1 MKNSTVRCLLI
12 SLSTVLMA
20 SCSGSSDAT
29 KEIREKPVEKKSV
42 EETYL
47 ELAETTKKCAMEDG
61 EACYNLAKH
70 FETQNESAGIPDN
83 LKIMMK
89 TQIRETYQKSCD
101 YGYKPG
107 CKKAKD

>member
-1 MKNSTVRCLLI
+1 MNFKLAAMLI
-12 SLSTVLMA
+12 GAAALSA
-20 SCSGSSDAT
+20 CGGGEP
-29 KEIREKPVEKKSV
+29 KKPVEKKSV

-70 FETQNESAGIPDN
+70 FETQNESACIPDN

-89 TQIRETYQKSCD
+89 TQIRETYQKACD